1 MKKTLVLIRNDFF
14 RAGIAAAIKEVSPSE
29 LIMQVTNWQD
39 PNLNMEQSGLRLL
52 ISDADL
58 QQGNNLN
65 YIKKLRGFNPQL
77 KIILIGDIDRI
88 AAIQYLKNGVKGLL
102 CGKMSKEEFQKALNL
117 VLGGTTYASENITN
131 SILNE
136 ISQIKQVNILSPRE
150 VQVSQ
155 YLVKG
160 FRTSE
165 ICCKFNLAP
174 STVSTMKTNVYKKMK
189 VKNVIELMSKL
200 TVL

>member
-102 CGKMSKEEFQKALNL
+102 CGKMSKEEFLKALNL

-155 YLVKG
+155 FLVKG

-165 ICCKFNLAP
+165 ICCKLNLAP

>member
-29 LIMQVTNWQD
+29 LIIQVTNWQD

-155 YLVKG
+155 FLVKG

-165 ICCKFNLAP
+165 ICCKLNLAP